1 MAVLRDSGGVSFPSP
16 KIFLPFLFIDGNR
29 VYLGLFLATME
40 VSIVSTAL
48 VAITD
53 DLGDFGQSTWVVISY
68 LLTYTGLFY
77 IHFYFGK
84 VFSKRR
90 IFRISYYMGTV
101 Q

>member
-1 MAVLRDSGGVSFPSP
+1 MEALRDSCGVSFLPLSFLSP
-16 KIFLPFLFIDGNR
+16 KSNDTFS

-53 DLGDFGQSTWVVISY
+53 DLGDFGQSTWVVTSY
-68 LLTYTGLFY
+68 LLTYTGWFA
-77 IHFYFGK
+77 IHFSSISS
-84 VFSKRR
+84 SKWTKSR
-90 IFRISYYMGTV
+90 IPYYMGTI